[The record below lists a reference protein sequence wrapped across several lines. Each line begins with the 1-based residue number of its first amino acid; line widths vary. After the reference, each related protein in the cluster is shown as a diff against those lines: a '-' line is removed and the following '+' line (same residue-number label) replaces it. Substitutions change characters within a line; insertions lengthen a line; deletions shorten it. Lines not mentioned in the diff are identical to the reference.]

1 MKGQGADPV
10 AVDVEVLRPGLASLV
25 LSMRPVA
32 PLAEGKLET
41 RANGEV
47 HFEASARFPVL
58 TPDGLPGRAERPL
71 ETLPLR
77 LETARSLTLTLRLAD
92 AVSAAAGGL
101 TLILFDRQGRF
112 LGEKPLPLIDE
123 ATRRDTLDDDVA
135 YATLQLHLQGE
146 GRIRDLRLDF
156 GELSPSEWPDDE
168 DRGLAAARR
177 RLVALGSAWNEAEP
191 ATLETMLSTA
201 LTGRDLDLLL
211 ALGDHLG
218 NLPEAICARAIG
230 LVGSVEGF
238 ELRHF
243 DALVNF
249 AHRQLDLDP
258 AADLGGTLKQLA
270 MLASRSDRPHRLD
283 LLLSRRRLARN
294 DPNGQIDRL
303 NDALQRFGLSPI
315 GLEADKGSVT
325 SGPHSG
331 QAAEAELSGP
341 APAVALNGGY
351 DGVQTYPAIVD
362 PLTAGLAPP
371 SDAPSPRR
379 LDAHEAPLSLY
390 VREGHWLHPEF
401 VAHMVS
407 ALRTSN
413 AVVVTAAATPLVTTA
428 PTWPCDGRPGVDAV
442 IMDETALR
450 YFLKVRTALTD
461 PFSPE
466 LHDRVRKKFG
476 PRSVRRTEAPILLR
490 PSV

>member
-1 MKGQGADPV
+1 MNGQGANSV
-10 AVDVEVLRPGLASLV
+10 AVDVEILRPGLASLM

-32 PLAEGKLET
+32 PLAKGKLET

-47 HFEASARFPVL
+47 VFEAAARFPAL

-71 ETLPLR
+71 ETLPIR
-77 LETARSLTLTLRLAD
+77 LEAARSLTLTLRLAD
-92 AVSAAAGGL
+92 AVGAAAGGL
-101 TLILFDRQGRF
+101 TLVLFDRQGRF
-112 LGEKPLPLIDE
+112 LGEKPLPLIDD

-135 YATLQLHLQGE
+135 YATLQLLLQGE
-146 GRIRDLRLDF
+146 GRFANLRLDF
-156 GELSPSEWPDDE
+156 GELSPSAPPDDE
-168 DRGLAAARR
+168 HAGLAAARR
-177 RLVALGSAWNEAEP
+177 RLVALGSGWNEAEP

-230 LVGSVEGF
+230 LVGSVDGF

-258 AADLGGTLKQLA
+258 AADLSGTLKQLA
-270 MLASRSDRPHRLD
+270 MLASRSATPHRLD

-294 DPNGQIDRL
+294 DPKGQIDRL
-303 NDALQRFGLSPI
+303 NDALGRFGLSPI
-315 GLEADKGSVT
+315 GLEADDGPVT
-325 SGPHSG
+325 AVTLRGPAADALVSGPT
-331 QAAEAELSGP
+331 
-341 APAVALNGGY
+341 PAVALYEGY
-351 DGVQTYPAIVD
+351 DGVQTYPAIIHSS
-362 PLTAGLAPP
+362 TTGLAPT

-379 LDAHEAPLSLY
+379 LDTHEAPLSLY

-407 ALRTSN
+407 VLRTSN
-413 AVVVTAAATPLVTTA
+413 AIVVTAAATPLVSTA

-442 IMDETALR
+442 IVDEAALR

-466 LHDRVRKKFG
+466 LHERVRKKFG
-476 PRSVRRTEAPILLR
+476 LRSVRRAEAPVLLR